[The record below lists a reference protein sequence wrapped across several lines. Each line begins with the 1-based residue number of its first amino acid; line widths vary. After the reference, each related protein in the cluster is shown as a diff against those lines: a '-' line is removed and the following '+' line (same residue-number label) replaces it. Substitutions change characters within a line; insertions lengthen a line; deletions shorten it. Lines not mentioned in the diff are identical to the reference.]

1 MNPFF
6 QMKSIEYNSKM
17 RKKVLQP
24 HVAFILIAF
33 TLFIF
38 AMQSCSEKKQVVEE
52 AHKYVIPDT
61 LMRTL
66 QLDTVKTI
74 PLVNSITFTG
84 MVDFNQDN
92 QVNIFPLVSGN
103 ATDIKVQLGDYVTA
117 GQVLAVIKS
126 SEMAGYGN
134 NLTVAQTNVST
145 TKRQLEAAQDL
156 FQTGLA
162 SNIDVSVAQTNYDQ
176 AVAQL
181 DIVKKVLNINGGSTQ
196 GEWIVKAP
204 ESGFIVQKN
213 ITNGTAIRSD
223 NGSGIFTISD
233 LKNVWVW
240 ANVYESNIGNIH
252 LGDEVT
258 VTTISYPGR
267 VFKGKVDKILNALDP
282 VTKVMKVRVVISN
295 PNYELKPQMFA
306 SIIIANP
313 ENTSAISVSSK
324 ALIYD
329 NSRYYVV
336 VYKGH
341 GDASITP
348 VEVLNS
354 AGEKT
359 YLKSGVKDGDIVISS
374 QAIQIYGEL
383 NS

>member
-1 MNPFF
+1 MKIRFF
-6 QMKSIEYNSKM
+6 KMKQIDIIM
-17 RKKVLQP
+17 RNKFLQP
-24 HVAFILIAF
+24 TVALAVILLIVSAIA
-33 TLFIF
+33 L
-38 AMQSCSEKKQVVEE
+38 QSCNGEKKQVVEE
-52 AHKYVIPDT
+52 THKYVIPDS

-84 MVDFNQDN
+84 IVDFDQDN

-117 GQVLAVIKS
+117 GQALATIKS
-126 SEMAGYGN
+126 SEMATYSN
-134 NLTVAQTNVST
+134 NLIVAETNLT
-145 TKRQLEAAQDL
+145 TMKRQLTATKDQFAS
-156 FQTGLA
+156 GLA
-162 SNIDVSVAQTNYDQ
+162 SEVDVTVAQTNYDQ
-176 AVAQL
+176 AAAQL
-181 DIVKKVLNINGGSTQ
+181 DMAKRILKINGDNKQ
-196 GEWIVKAP
+196 GEWVARAP
-204 ESGFIVQKN
+204 VSGFIVQKN
-213 ITNGTAIRSD
+213 ITNAMSIRSD
-223 NGSGIFTISD
+223 NGNNIFTISD

-240 ANVYESNIGNIH
+240 ANVYESNVGNIH
-252 LGDEVT
+252 QGDEVS

-282 VTKVMKVRVVISN
+282 TTKVMKVRIVISN
-295 PNYELKPQMFA
+295 EKYELKPQMFA

-313 ENTSAISVSSK
+313 ENRSAISVSSK

-329 NSRYYVV
+329 NSRYYVL
-336 VYKGH
+336 VYNGH

-354 AGEKT
+354 AGDKT
-359 YLKSGVKDGDIVISS
+359 YLKSGVKDGDRVISS